1 MEIKKELIK
10 VLVLPSIVVIFAWWY
25 ETYKTKNQGSF
36 KEIIYKIETGGDEE
50 LIDEESLAEAITKI
64 EKENIAIEKVQEFI
78 LLIKGVKKC
87 NLSLDVEKNLII
99 KVTPKKIFAQ
109 YKDKKAKEN
118 IYIDEDFELIE
129 TKKRPH
135 RKNLLI
141 IENTDLLESDSLHEH
156 LKNISKLFKKDN
168 ELLYKYEI
176 KDKKIFSYNIIN
188 NERKEYSLK
197 EEEEK
202 KKNFF

>member
-1 MEIKKELIK
+1 MDIKKELLK
-10 VLVLPSIVVIFAWWY
+10 VLVLPLIVVVFAWWH

-64 EKENIAIEKVQEFI
+64 KKENISIEKVQEII
-78 LLIKGVKKC
+78 LSIKGVKNC
-87 NLSLDVEKNLII
+87 ILSLDVEKNLTI
-99 KVTPKKIFAQ
+99 KVTPKKILAQ
-109 YKDKKAKEN
+109 YKDKKAKNN
-118 IYIDEDFELIE
+118 IYIDEDFEFIE

-135 RKNLLI
+135 RKNILI
-141 IENTDLLESDSLHEH
+141 IENTELLEGDE
-156 LKNISKLFKKDN
+156 LKKYLKDISKLCKDN
-168 ELLYKYEI
+168 ELIYKYEI

-188 NERKEYSLK
+188 NERKEYSFK

-202 KKNFF
+202 REENF

>member
-1 MEIKKELIK
+1 MDIKKELLK
-10 VLVLPSIVVIFAWWY
+10 VLVLPLIVVVFAWWH

-36 KEIIYKIETGGDEE
+36 KEIIYKIERGGDEE

-64 EKENIAIEKVQEFI
+64 KKENTSIEKVQEII

-87 NLSLDVEKNLII
+87 ILSLDVEKNLTI

-109 YKDKKAKEN
+109 YKAKNAKDN
-118 IYIDEDFELIE
+118 IYIDEDFEFIE
-129 TKKRPH
+129 TKKRPL
-135 RKNLLI
+135 RKNILI
-141 IENTDLLESDSLHEH
+141 IENTDILEGDELKKH
-156 LKNISKLFKKDN
+156 LKDISKLCKDN
-168 ELLYKYEI
+168 ELIYKYEI

-188 NERKEYSLK
+188 NERKEYSFK

-202 KKNFF
+202 GKENF

>member
-1 MEIKKELIK
+1 MDIKKELLK
-10 VLVLPSIVVIFAWWY
+10 VLVLPLIVVVFAWWH

-36 KEIIYKIETGGDEE
+36 KEIIYKIERGGDEE

-64 EKENIAIEKVQEFI
+64 KKENTSIEKVQEII

-87 NLSLDVEKNLII
+87 ILSLDVEKNLTI

-109 YKDKKAKEN
+109 YKAKNAKDN
-118 IYIDEDFELIE
+118 IYIDEDFEFIE
-129 TKKRPH
+129 TKKRPL
-135 RKNLLI
+135 RKNILI
-141 IENTDLLESDSLHEH
+141 IENTDLLEGDELKKH
-156 LKNISKLFKKDN
+156 LKDISKLCKDN
-168 ELLYKYEI
+168 ELIYKYEI

-188 NERKEYSLK
+188 NERKEYSFK

-202 KKNFF
+202 GKENF

>member
-1 MEIKKELIK
+1 MDIKKELLK
-10 VLVLPSIVVIFAWWY
+10 VLVLPLIVVVFAWWH

-64 EKENIAIEKVQEFI
+64 KKENTSIEKVQEII

-87 NLSLDVEKNLII
+87 ILSLDVEKNLTI

-109 YKDKKAKEN
+109 YKAKNAKDN
-118 IYIDEDFELIE
+118 IYIDEDFEFIE
-129 TKKRPH
+129 TKKRPL
-135 RKNLLI
+135 RKNILI
-141 IENTDLLESDSLHEH
+141 IENTDILEGDELKKH
-156 LKNISKLFKKDN
+156 LKDISKLCKDN
-168 ELLYKYEI
+168 ELIYKYEI

-188 NERKEYSLK
+188 NERKEYSFK

-202 KKNFF
+202 GKENF

>member
-1 MEIKKELIK
+1 MDIKKELLK
-10 VLVLPSIVVIFAWWY
+10 VLVLPLIVVVFAWWH

-36 KEIIYKIETGGDEE
+36 KEIIYKIERGGDEE

-64 EKENIAIEKVQEFI
+64 KKENTSIEKVQEII

-87 NLSLDVEKNLII
+87 ILSLDVEKNLTI

-109 YKDKKAKEN
+109 YKAKNAKDN
-118 IYIDEDFELIE
+118 IYIDEDFEFIE
-129 TKKRPH
+129 TKKRPL
-135 RKNLLI
+135 RKNILI
-141 IENTDLLESDSLHEH
+141 IENTDILEGDELKKH
-156 LKNISKLFKKDN
+156 LKDISKLCKDN
-168 ELLYKYEI
+168 ELIYKYEI

-188 NERKEYSLK
+188 NERKEYSFK

-202 KKNFF
+202 REENF